1 MPLANPFVYAILQSE
16 RSAEPVMNRLK
27 SPLDLVRSRWVS
39 APLGFI
45 AMSLASLLAF
55 HVGKDVAQ
63 LAFGGSEAEAHV
75 AAPAPKL
82 APKLAVAPAMA
93 PANSPFVVKSILKID
108 EPIKF
113 GQYFWDET
121 AAGAGPARNGPIVV
135 TVDLEARTLSVF
147 RDGHEIGAAAILKG
161 YGSKPTPTGV
171 FPISQKDADHV
182 SSIYDA
188 PMPFMLRLTGDGVS
202 IHGSKVE
209 RGYATNGCI
218 GVPDAFAKRLFG
230 VASLGDKVII
240 TDGKRLG
247 VGQSLIE
254 GPIIENAA
262 PVPTG
267 PAAVASQDS

>member
-1 MPLANPFVYAILQSE
+1 M
-16 RSAEPVMNRLK
+16 SAAK
-27 SPLDLVRSRWVS
+27 SLIDLLRTRWVS
-39 APLGFI
+39 APLGMI

-63 LAFGGSEAEAHV
+63 LAFGGSQAEAHV
-75 AAPAPKL
+75 TPAIKPLAKPATLTQAP
-82 APKLAVAPAMA
+82 V
-93 PANSPFVVKSILKID
+93 PANSPFVVKSILKIN

-113 GQYFWDET
+113 GQYFWDES
-121 AAGAGPARNGPIVV
+121 AASTGPIVV
-135 TVDLEARTLSVF
+135 TVDLAARTISVF

-182 SSIYDA
+182 SNIYDA
-188 PMPFMLRLTGDGVS
+188 PMPWMLRLTNDGVS

-230 VASLGDKVII
+230 IASLGDKVIV
-240 TDGKRLG
+240 TDGKRLA
-247 VGQSLIE
+247 VGQ
-254 GPIIENAA
+254 PIIENHA
-262 PVPTG
+262 PAPTG
-267 PAAVASQDS
+267 PAVLAQQDN

>member
-1 MPLANPFVYAILQSE
+1 MPASS
-16 RSAEPVMNRLK
+16 SAK
-27 SPLDLVRSRWVS
+27 SLIDLLRSRWVS

-63 LAFGGSEAEAHV
+63 VLFGGSQAEAHV
-75 AAPAPKL
+75 AAAPATAPLAKPATLAPAP
-82 APKLAVAPAMA
+82 A
-93 PANSPFVVKSILKID
+93 PANSAFVVKSILKID

-113 GQYFWDET
+113 GQYFWDER
-121 AAGAGPARNGPIVV
+121 AAATGPVVV
-135 TVDLEARTLSVF
+135 TVDLEARTISVF

-161 YGSKPTPTGV
+161 YGNKPTPTGV
-171 FPISQKDADHV
+171 FPISEKDADHV

-188 PMPFMLRLTGDGVS
+188 PMPWMLRLTNDGVS

-218 GVPDAFAKRLFG
+218 GVPDGFAKRLFG
-230 VASLGDKVII
+230 VATLGDKVII

-247 VGQSLIE
+247 VGQ
-254 GPIIENAA
+254 PIIENQAA
-262 PVPTG
+262 APTG
-267 PAAVASQDS
+267 PSVAASRDS

>member
-1 MPLANPFVYAILQSE
+1 MSG
-16 RSAEPVMNRLK
+16 LK

-39 APLGFI
+39 APLGAV
-45 AMSLASLLAF
+45 AMALASLLAF
-55 HVGKDVAQ
+55 NVGKDVAQ
-63 LAFGGSEAEAHV
+63 VMFGGSQAEAHV
-75 AAPAPKL
+75 AAA
-82 APKLAVAPAMA
+82 APAAKPVALTPAVA

-113 GQYFWDET
+113 GQYFWDES
-121 AAGAGPARNGPIVV
+121 AAKTGPIVV
-135 TVDLEARTLSVF
+135 TVDLEARTISVF

-182 SSIYDA
+182 SSIYEA
-188 PMPFMLRLTGDGVS
+188 PMPWMMRLTNDGVS

-218 GVPDAFAKRLFG
+218 GVPDGFAKRLFG

-247 VGQSLIE
+247 VGQ
-254 GPIIENAA
+254 PIIENAA
-262 PVPTG
+262 PAPTG
-267 PAAVASQDS
+267 STVLAQQD

>member
-1 MPLANPFVYAILQSE
+1 MSG
-16 RSAEPVMNRLK
+16 LK

-55 HVGKDVAQ
+55 NVGKDVAQ
-63 LAFGGSEAEAHV
+63 VLFGGSQAEAHV
-75 AAPAPKL
+75 AAVPATKPL
-82 APKLAVAPAMA
+82 AKPVTLALASAPV
-93 PANSPFVVKSILKID
+93 NSAFVVKSILKID

-113 GQYFWDET
+113 GQYFWDES
-121 AAGAGPARNGPIVV
+121 AAAAGPIVV
-135 TVDLEARTLSVF
+135 TVDLEARTISVF

-161 YGSKPTPTGV
+161 YGKKPTPTGV
-171 FPISQKDADHV
+171 FPISEKDADHV

-188 PMPFMLRLTGDGVS
+188 PMPYMLRLTNDGVS

-218 GVPDAFAKRLFG
+218 GVPDGFAKRLFG
-230 VASLGDKVII
+230 IAKLGDRVII

-247 VGQSLIE
+247 VGQALIE
-254 GPIIENAA
+254 GPIIENQA
-262 PVPTG
+262 PAPTG
-267 PAAVASQDS
+267 EAIPAQQDS